1 MPSANFTCSICLE
14 VIGNQH
20 PCIIDHDKTCMECLE
35 DTMIPKFEAALR
47 FEYHYPPRWGSMPL
61 YVDEFSEFFDPVFLQ
76 DYAKKEQEYRT
87 PIRSRVYCHHQVT
100 PRAAEHDSEGCQ
112 GPGDCTEGAV
122 ECGTFLGKRS
132 SQKDNKL
139 LCPGGEGAACSA
151 CGAPL
156 SQVGESHD
164 CLEFSSCAEVV
175 EWELGGQV
183 RGDDFQACPGCGV
196 RCYRTEGCNHMD
208 CHYCRT
214 AFCYTCGEAADPTSA
229 HWDDDR
235 PCDMFTV
242 PSDLDT
248 EWLEALRRDVLGPA
262 PTPADLPRQEN
273 VIAEMAANTPL
284 SDSEAVDDRISY

>member
-132 SQKDNKL
+132 SQKDTSCCVRVAKVQHAARAVHHFRKL
-139 LCPGGEGAACSA
+139 ASLMTAWSSVHARKWSSGSSVAKCEATISKPVLDAESDAIALRAATTWTAIIVGPHSA
-151 CGAPL
+151 TLAAK
-156 SQVGESHD
+156 QQIR
-164 CLEFSSCAEVV
+164 
-175 EWELGGQV
+175 QV
-183 RGDDFQACPGCGV
+183 RTGTTIV
-196 RCYRTEGCNHMD
+196 R
-208 CHYCRT
+208 
-214 AFCYTCGEAADPTSA
+214 ATCSLFLLTWTLNGWRRLEETYLGRLQPQPTF
-229 HWDDDR
+229 R
-235 PCDMFTV
+235 G
-242 PSDLDT
+242 
-248 EWLEALRRDVLGPA
+248 RR
-262 PTPADLPRQEN
+262 
-273 VIAEMAANTPL
+273 M
-284 SDSEAVDDRISY
+284 S